1 MKEGPSVGIEQASLP
16 NNLNAAM
23 TKSYGSERL
32 RKRLWKKNSHVR
44 YMKMNESE
52 PLKKYRKRK
61 TLAKLI
67 FHHWIRM
74 RIEDTCKADYL
85 LDGIKMA

>member
-16 NNLNAAM
+16 NNLNAAVI
-23 TKSYGSERL
+23 KSCGSERL
-32 RKRLWKKNSHVR
+32 RKRLWKNSHVR

-61 TLAKLI
+61 ILAKLI
-67 FHHWIRM
+67 LHHWIRT

-85 LDGIKMA
+85 LNGIKMA

>member
-16 NNLNAAM
+16 NNLNAAVI
-23 TKSYGSERL
+23 KSCGSERL
-32 RKRLWKKNSHVR
+32 RKRLWKNSHVR

-61 TLAKLI
+61 ILAKLI

-74 RIEDTCKADYL
+74 RIEDTCKAGYL
-85 LDGIKMA
+85 LNGIKMA

>member
-1 MKEGPSVGIEQASLP
+1 M
-16 NNLNAAM
+16 
-23 TKSYGSERL
+23 
-32 RKRLWKKNSHVR
+32 KKNIYSHVR

-61 TLAKLI
+61 ILAKLI
-67 FHHWIRM
+67 LHHWIRT

-85 LDGIKMA
+85 LNGIKMA